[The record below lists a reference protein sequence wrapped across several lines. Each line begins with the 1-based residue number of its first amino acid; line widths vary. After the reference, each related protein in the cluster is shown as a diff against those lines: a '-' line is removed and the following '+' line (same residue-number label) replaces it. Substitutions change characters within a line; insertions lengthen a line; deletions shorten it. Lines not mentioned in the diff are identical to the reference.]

1 MSRLLVIAAAFV
13 ALGGC
18 AIGNK
23 YDYEVA
29 SIELPVVGT
38 NEIGVAVVDR
48 RPYVVSGDKQPD
60 FVGLQRGGFGNP
72 FDVTTKSGK
81 PMAADMQVALAREL
95 EDQGYKVIEL
105 HFSSPDDAAVGQV
118 IKQNGA
124 KRNVVLLLND
134 WKTDAMMKFGLTYDI
149 VLQIVDQD
157 YGVLAQADSKG
168 VKEVVGGAGM
178 AGQNSLTAARAFEL
192 KVSRLFNDPE
202 IKSALGSD

>member
-72 FDVTTKSGK
+72 FDVTTKSGN
-81 PMAADMQVALAREL
+81 PMAADMQVALAGEL
-95 EDQGYKVIEL
+95 
-105 HFSSPDDAAVGQV
+105 
-118 IKQNGA
+118 
-124 KRNVVLLLND
+124 
-134 WKTDAMMKFGLTYDI
+134 
-149 VLQIVDQD
+149 
-157 YGVLAQADSKG
+157 
-168 VKEVVGGAGM
+168 
-178 AGQNSLTAARAFEL
+178 
-192 KVSRLFNDPE
+192 
-202 IKSALGSD
+202 